1 MSFFTTLFPTSPKS
15 ITDFKY
21 GLNIANTT
29 VLRLPDCAGMF
40 RVSGR
45 SEDLGGKYTNHKNEL
60 PDHKTVEVA

>member
-21 GLNIANTT
+21 GLNIAN
-29 VLRLPDCAGMF
+29 LPDCAGMF